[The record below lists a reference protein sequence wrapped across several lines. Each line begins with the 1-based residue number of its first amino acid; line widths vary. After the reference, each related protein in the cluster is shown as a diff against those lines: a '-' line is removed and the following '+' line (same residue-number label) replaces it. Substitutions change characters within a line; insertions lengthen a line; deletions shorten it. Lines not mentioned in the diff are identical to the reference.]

1 MTTRIE
7 IEVSVA
13 CARWRRAIA
22 GAPRLARRA
31 AAAAL
36 AAASREGAQVPSAA
50 ELSLVLGDDALVRG
64 LNRLYR
70 RKDAPTNVLSFP
82 ALTDAERA
90 RAARARKPGRPA
102 LLGDVVVAFE
112 TSRREAAALGKP
124 LADHLAH
131 LVVHGTLHLLGYDH
145 ALARDAAR
153 MERLEAAVLA
163 GLGIADPYGAPRPAG
178 RASRSSRGGVALHG

>member
-22 GAPRLARRA
+22 DAPRLARSA

-70 RKDAPTNVLSFP
+70 RKDAATNVLSFP
-82 ALTDAERA
+82 ALTHAERA
-90 RAARARKPGRPA
+90 RAARARKPARPA

-163 GLGIADPYGAPRPAG
+163 GLGIADPYGAPRPGG
-178 RASRSSRGGVALHG
+178 RGPRSSRGGVALHG

>member
-22 GAPRLARRA
+22 DAPRLARRA

-163 GLGIADPYGAPRPAG
+163 GLGIADPYGAPRPTG

>member
-7 IEVSVA
+7 IEVSLA

-22 GAPRLARRA
+22 DAPRLARRA

-70 RKDAPTNVLSFP
+70 RKDAATNVLSFA

-90 RAARARKPGRPA
+90 RAARARKPARPA

-112 TSRREAAALGKP
+112 TSRREAAALEKP

-145 ALARDAAR
+145 ALAKDAAR

-163 GLGIADPYGAPRPAG
+163 GLGVADPYAAPRPGG
-178 RASRSSRGGVALHG
+178 RASRPSCGGVALHG

>member
-7 IEVSVA
+7 IEVSLA

-22 GAPRLARRA
+22 DAPRLARRA

-70 RKDAPTNVLSFP
+70 RKDAATNVLSFP

-90 RAARARKPGRPA
+90 RAARARKPARPA
-102 LLGDVVVAFE
+102 LLGDVVVAFG
-112 TSRREAAALGKP
+112 TSRREAVALGKP

-163 GLGIADPYGAPRPAG
+163 GLGIADPYGTPRPEG

>member
-1 MTTRIE
+1 
-7 IEVSVA
+7 
-13 CARWRRAIA
+13 
-22 GAPRLARRA
+22 
-31 AAAAL
+31 
-36 AAASREGAQVPSAA
+36 VPSAA

-82 ALTDAERA
+82 ALTDAER
-90 RAARARKPGRPA
+90 ARARKPGRPA

>member
-13 CARWRRAIA
+13 CARWRRALA
-22 GAPRLARRA
+22 DAPRLARAA

-36 AAASREGAQVPSAA
+36 AAARREGAQVPSAA

-70 RKDAPTNVLSFP
+70 RKDAPTNVLSFA

-145 ALARDAAR
+145 ALARDAGR

-163 GLGIADPYGAPRPAG
+163 GLGIADPYGAPRPGG
-178 RASRSSRGGVALHG
+178 RASRPSRGGVALHG